1 MRVYKKV
8 ILKMLNKTVK
18 KYLIHKTLQNNYL
31 IVLKL
36 SKIPNGLL
44 TNTLSLITGKFII
57 N

>member
-8 ILKMLNKTVK
+8 ILKMLNKTVE